1 MRRYSKDEN
10 FVCYECN
17 DESEEH
23 VEENPNATFVIEK
36 SNDNPDEFQSD
47 FESEISKENH
57 DKEDVPLEDE
67 SSAHDDTSQDSIDLG
82 EITIDGLPCAGLV
95 FGYAQSEVEVT
106 PPKCEVCERLFETNA
121 ELSKHMD
128 DMHFNS
134 CPICEKTFYRT
145 VEKQNH
151 IQENHSSSLE
161 EEQNFGMNIERQS
174 TLLRTENINKL
185 FIQFTGDANET
196 IRDLRKRRKGA
207 K

>member
-1 MRRYSKDEN
+1 
-10 FVCYECN
+10 
-17 DESEEH
+17 
-23 VEENPNATFVIEK
+23 
-36 SNDNPDEFQSD
+36 
-47 FESEISKENH
+47 
-57 DKEDVPLEDE
+57 
-67 SSAHDDTSQDSIDLG
+67 
-82 EITIDGLPCAGLV
+82 
-95 FGYAQSEVEVT
+95 
-106 PPKCEVCERLFETNA
+106 
-121 ELSKHMD
+121 
-128 DMHFNS
+128 MHFNS

-174 TLLRTENINKL
+174 TLLRTENVNKL